1 MKAWMMIAVLSVLSV
16 SAEAAVVSSK
26 QGGKAFCAKN
36 LADRAASLVAP
47 VSAKVQGLLR
57 AGSGR

>member
-1 MKAWMMIAVLSVLSV
+1 LSV